1 MTQHFWQ
8 ETKDGKVRIGLTQ
21 AAQETFGKIKFADLP
36 KVGAEIT
43 VGKAFLAVEAEKA
56 VLDLDAPLSG
66 QVVAVN
72 DRAADDP
79 SLLDSADR
87 ADNWVAEIKA

>member
-1 MTQHFWQ
+1 MAQHFWQ
-8 ETKDGKVRIGLTQ
+8 ETQAGKVRIGLT
-21 AAQETFGKIKFADLP
+21 AEAQEAFGKIKFADLP
-36 KVGAEIT
+36 KVGAEVT

-66 QVVAVN
+66 KVVAVN
-72 DRAADDP
+72 DRVADDP

-87 ADNWVAEIKA
+87 ADNWVAEIQA